1 MLDLIEYEIGW
12 ELPAGVDREALE
24 EVVCDCLSIVSDLF
38 GYRHGQGANAVACS
52 MREFGEAFKW
62 AGHVHSGTGR
72 CARVQPAVTPAWP
85 DPF

>member
-62 AGHVHSGTGR
+62 AGRDGATGR
-72 CARVQPAVTPAWP
+72 DAGVAGPVLSYLGK
-85 DPF
+85 